1 MIRRLVQDQDVGL
14 GCEHLGEQ
22 HAQLETTRESGQGL
36 LVYLALNPQA
46 FEDFAGPRF
55 QCVAV
60 ALGDEIDYVLV
71 EATINGV
78 NERLLLAQGLA
89 DTALERYGAENPKI
103 LAEVKSE
110 ALKGIDLQHPFY
122 ARVVPVILADYVTL
136 DAGTG
141 AGLPGVPLAIVQPE
155 LNVTLL
161 DSTGKKIRFLNHV
174 KRELKLHNTEVVQSR
189 LESWETA
196 LKLDAIISRA
206 FSNLSVFAEASRHL
220 ADDSTRLLAMKGRYP
235 QAELDTL
242 PDWVQVN
249 SIEKLLVPGLQ
260 QERHLV
266 IMTVTA

>member
-1 MIRRLVQDQDVGL
+1 MSGENLKQALLESLPDLPGL
-14 GCEHLGEQ
+14 
-22 HAQLETTRESGQGL
+22 ESGQQSTDQAVTAL
-36 LVYLALNPQA
+36 LTYL
-46 FEDFAGPRF
+46 
-55 QCVAV
+55 
-60 ALGDEIDYVLV
+60 
-71 EATINGV
+71 
-78 NERLLLAQGLA
+78 RLLEKWNRSYNLTSIKTVEEMLSRHVL
-89 DTALERYGAENPKI
+89 DSLSVLPW
-103 LAEVKSE
+103 
-110 ALKGIDLQHPFY
+110 
-122 ARVVPVILADYVTL
+122 VPSGTLL